1 MGDFTERYERVGR
14 GKLLNEDNHPHMA
27 VELSGLAKL
36 NGQTLELLYG
46 SESATVQRGG
56 FVTRLKPYEVKV
68 FATDRKWESPRR
80 DGRDFQ

>member
-1 MGDFTERYERVGR
+1 MARRAGR
-14 GKLLNEDNHPHMA
+14 EWLIVLLNEDNQPHRG

-46 SESATVQRGG
+46 SESATVKRGG

-68 FATDRKWESPRR
+68 FATNRKWENSRR
-80 DGRDFQ
+80 KVLAIETP